1 MTVKNQTGERGFTL
15 IELLMVISILAVLG
29 AVVAPNVG
37 GLLGFGKQQ
46 AFNAD
51 AATIQTAVDA
61 YYLTRNPNRYPTD
74 ANDGLGPGSINF
86 TYLVTS
92 VALLKTVPSSA
103 APAQGGSGSY
113 LWEINSAGAV
123 TTTFVAGTYP

>member
-1 MTVKNQTGERGFTL
+1 MTVLNHSGERGFTL

-61 YYLTRNPNRYPTD
+61 YYLTRNPNLYPTD
-74 ANDGLGPGSINF
+74 ANNGLGPGSINF
-86 TYLVTS
+86 TYLVTR
-92 VALLKTVPSSA
+92 AMLLKTVPPSA
-103 APAQGGSGSY
+103 VATQGGSGSY
-113 LWEINSAGAV
+113 LWGINSAGAV
-123 TTTFVAGTYP
+123 TTTFVTGVYP

>member
-1 MTVKNQTGERGFTL
+1 MNQSGERGFTL

-29 AVVAPNVG
+29 AVVAPNLG

-51 AATIQTAVDA
+51 AVTIQTAVDA
-61 YYLTRNPNRYPTD
+61 YYLTRNPSVYPTD
-74 ANDGLGPGSINF
+74 ANNGIGPGAINF

-92 VALLKTVPSSA
+92 SALLKTVPQSA
-103 APAQGGSGSY
+103 LPAQGGLGNY
-113 LWEINSAGAV
+113 LWGINSVGAI
-123 TTTFVAGTYP
+123 TTTFVTGTYP